1 MVFFCINESI
11 YGYANFIQKEEILM
25 INSIKPFELLEFTDD
40 YIFYR
45 VMQNDEICKE
55 LLEHLLKVK
64 IDHIVRQDV
73 QKELKPFYESKG
85 IRLDAYI
92 KDSNRIFNIEMQQVS
107 DDELP
112 KRSRYY
118 SSMIDTDSLLKGKD
132 YTELAECFIVFIC
145 SKDPFKKGLPV
156 YTFENMCLEDKNL
169 LLNDMSHKIFF
180 NASAYQNEKDV
191 EIKSFLDYI
200 ITRKPEDNLT
210 NKINTLVQEIKSRE
224 TDRRQYMIE
233 HLKIRDKIMEG
244 KRLGIQE
251 KAEETAV
258 NFLKEG
264 DSVEKVARCI
274 GLPLEKVQELA
285 KEIKQ

>member
-1 MVFFCINESI
+1 
-11 YGYANFIQKEEILM
+11 
-25 INSIKPFELLEFTDD
+25 
-40 YIFYR
+40 
-45 VMQNDEICKE
+45 
-55 LLEHLLKVK
+55 
-64 IDHIVRQDV
+64 
-73 QKELKPFYESKG
+73 
-85 IRLDAYI
+85 
-92 KDSNRIFNIEMQQVS
+92 
-107 DDELP
+107 
-112 KRSRYY
+112 
-118 SSMIDTDSLLKGKD
+118 
-132 YTELAECFIVFIC
+132 
-145 SKDPFKKGLPV
+145 
-156 YTFENMCLEDKNL
+156 MCLEDKNL

-251 KAEETAV
+251 KAEETAI
-258 NFLKEG
+258 NLLKLQIATPEQV
-264 DSVEKVARCI
+264 SQVT

-285 KEIKQ
+285 EGIKK

>member
-1 MVFFCINESI
+1 MREWLKYALLTDFISSDSSHLRMPSLKLTFRYLSLYSFCMFLSHDRSV
-11 YGYANFIQKEEILM
+11 G
-25 INSIKPFELLEFTDD
+25 P
-40 YIFYR
+40 
-45 VMQNDEICKE
+45 CP
-55 LLEHLLKVK
+55 
-64 IDHIVRQDV
+64 HIVRQDV
-73 QKELKPFYESKG
+73 QKELKPFYESNG

-132 YTELAECFIVFIC
+132 YTELAESFIVFIC

-169 LLNDMSHKIFF
+169 LLKDMSHKIFF

-251 KAEETAV
+251 KAEESAI
-258 NFLKEG
+258 NLLKLQIATPEQ
-264 DSVEKVARCI
+264 VTQVT